1 MKFVTGF
8 IISAFLATFATFSV
22 AQEAVKPKN
31 GDSLGMIFIQYEA
44 KGRDVAEK
52 MNVKYKATL
61 GLSGE
66 GYTVT
71 SVQSGRVVVHDKNF
85 TVTSITP
92 NTGAAPAAVPEN
104 QRFAWMPKDFS
115 AGKKEGQSFSGVGN
129 CGTIAIDLPDVVL
142 KEGEKVISFTGAN
155 RTVKTVEVTFK
166 GTWSASCGKGLVE
179 RLVIFSQDLGLILE
193 QKEMSFDQA
202 GFLYSGRTTILSSIN

>member
-1 MKFVTGF
+1 MKFFTGL
-8 IISAFLATFATFSV
+8 IISFFLSTFATFGIAEEV
-22 AQEAVKPKN
+22 AKPKN
-31 GDSLGMIFIQYEA
+31 GDALGMVFVQYEA
-44 KGRDVAEK
+44 RGRDVAEK

-61 GLSGE
+61 GLSDQ
-66 GYTVT
+66 GYSVT

-85 TVTSITP
+85 TVVSITP
-92 NTGAAPAAVPEN
+92 NTGASPAPVPEN
-104 QRFAWMPKDFS
+104 QRFVWMPKDFS
-115 AGKKEGQSFSGVGN
+115 VGKKEGQSFSGTGN

-142 KEGEKVISFTGAN
+142 KEGEKTVSLAGVN
-155 RTVKTVEVTFK
+155 HTVKTVEVTFK

-179 RLVIFSQDLGLILE
+179 RFVVFSQELGLILE